1 MPELILFDAQRVFA
15 RCAKRGLL
23 PLRSRRAAWLVACG
37 IALAGTIHASAEQA
51 CRPALTITNEQLS
64 PMLPPA
70 LERKWT
76 AIVVADA
83 SRCAT
88 TAGYFEVGIS
98 RLKEFGPEIEF
109 REEFIW
115 SAPSATIGIDFAAD
129 EAVEHAWVDS
139 VQVCP
144 CAPSRPAGSAIIIH
158 KQLPGESQ

>member
-1 MPELILFDAQRVFA
+1 VT
-15 RCAKRGLL
+15 
-23 PLRSRRAAWLVACG
+23 CG
-37 IALAGTIHASAEQA
+37 IALAGTTHASAGQS
-51 CRPALTITNEQLS
+51 CRPTLTITNEQLS
-64 PMLPPA
+64 PMLPPT

-98 RLKEFGPEIEF
+98 GLKEFGPEIDF

-115 SAPSATIGIDFAAD
+115 SAPSATVGVDFAAD
-129 EAVEHAWVDS
+129 EAVEHAWIDS

-144 CAPSRPAGSAIIIH
+144 CAPPRQVGSAINNH
-158 KQLPGESQ
+158 K